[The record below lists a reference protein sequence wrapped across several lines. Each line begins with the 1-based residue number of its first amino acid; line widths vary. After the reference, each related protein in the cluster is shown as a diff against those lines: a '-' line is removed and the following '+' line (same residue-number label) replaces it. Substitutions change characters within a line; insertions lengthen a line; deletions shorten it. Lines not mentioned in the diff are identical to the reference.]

1 MLNKPLNAL
10 IGEQTSGENLDLH
23 GYVLAMYLLKET
35 QSLERFTKLLT
46 EEYYTHCADYKCLSR
61 FCGMIKVGT
70 YIM

>member
-35 QSLERFTKLLT
+35 QSLEKFTRLLT
-46 EEYYTHCADYKCLSR
+46 IEYETHCAHYKCLSR
-61 FCGMIKVGT
+61 FRGMIKV
-70 YIM
+70 